1 MPAASHSKK
10 FGGENAPPLR
20 IAVEPSAATW
30 SPREAAAGSA
40 DDRGGERPVKRSRRH
55 SSLLALPQDNPAG
68 VEVPHRRQAPPP
80 NYLPSSK
87 DMGIGDYAFSNSS
100 PHACCNT
107 EYHGV
112 PGIHPYPDNP
122 GATVASVV
130 NEHIEKDAAGS
141 VDQHWTVTSEEH
153 ANRQHAAK
161 QTGLSTKAPNIRLSA
176 ALPIPGQR
184 LAHPSAYN
192 STEWMERHRYL
203 NKEGSMVALQ
213 NDPSKFVTMIFG
225 RPVLLVIMN
234 FPESMPDSWSTYIG
248 YQFRPLRP
256 IYIHG
261 VQGGGPLAPELD
273 PGMAVCNAFKD
284 DMH

>member
-1 MPAASHSKK
+1 MPESL
-10 FGGENAPPLR
+10 EYL
-20 IAVEPSAATW
+20 
-30 SPREAAAGSA
+30 
-40 DDRGGERPVKRSRRH
+40 
-55 SSLLALPQDNPAG
+55 SSS
-68 VEVPHRRQAPPP
+68 EE
-80 NYLPSSK
+80 
-87 DMGIGDYAFSNSS
+87 MGIGERAYGNSS
-100 PHACCNT
+100 PHSCCNT
-107 EYHGV
+107 QYDGV
-112 PGIHPYPDNP
+112 SGIYPYPHNP
-122 GATVASVV
+122 GATVTSVV
-130 NEHIEKDAAGS
+130 KAHIAKDSGGK

-161 QTGLSTKAPNIRLSA
+161 QTGLATKAPNICLSA

-192 STEWMERHRYL
+192 STEWMEKHRYM
-203 NKEGSMVALQ
+203 NTAQAQVALQ

-234 FPESMPDSWSTYIG
+234 FPESNPDSWSTYIG

-256 IYIHG
+256 IYIKG